1 MKKLLKIVTM
11 AAALGT
17 ASLGL
22 SVPAFAWQPDKPI
35 NFIIMALLAA
45 KAYRIP

>member
-35 NFIIMALLAA
+35 NFIIMAGKGGGAD
-45 KAYRIP
+45 